1 MIGRLKALFSSQ
13 EMDASPEQILDEKT
27 VACAAL
33 LVEAAMVDGNFSD
46 EERQIITALVED
58 RFLGDPGLSEVL
70 ISTAEA
76 KARRSVELYSVTK
89 IISQSFSYDERMD
102 ILQSIWEVVLSD
114 GRVDDFED
122 QLMRRLSGLIHI
134 SDRDRAFTRQKAEKV
149 LAQDS
154 DLNA

>member
-13 EMDASPEQILDEKT
+13 ELDAAPEQILDEKT

-58 RFLGDPGLSEVL
+58 RFLGDPALSEVL

>member
-1 MIGRLKALFSSQ
+1 MIGRLKALFSS
-13 EMDASPEQILDEKT
+13 EELDASSEQILDEKT

-58 RFLGDPGLSEVL
+58 RFLDDPALSEVL

>member
-1 MIGRLKALFSSQ
+1 MIGRLKALFSSK
-13 EMDASPEQILDEKT
+13 ELDASPEQILDEKT

-58 RFLGDPGLSEVL
+58 RFLDDPALSEVL

-102 ILQSIWEVVLSD
+102 ILHSIWEVVLSV

>member
-1 MIGRLKALFSSQ
+1 MIGRLKALFSSK
-13 EMDASPEQILDEKT
+13 ELDASPEQILDEKT

-46 EERQIITALVED
+46 EERQIITVLVGD
-58 RFLGDPGLSEVL
+58 RFVDDPVLSEVL

>member
-13 EMDASPEQILDEKT
+13 ELDASPEQILDEKT

-58 RFLGDPGLSEVL
+58 RFIDDPALSEVL
-70 ISTAEA
+70 ISAAEA
-76 KARRSVELYSVTK
+76 KAIRSVELYSVTK

-102 ILQSIWEVVLSD
+102 ILQSIWEVVLAD

>member
-13 EMDASPEQILDEKT
+13 ELDAAPEQILDEKT

-46 EERQIITALVED
+46 EERKIITVLVGD
-58 RFLGDPGLSEVL
+58 RFVDDPVLSEVL

>member
-1 MIGRLKALFSSQ
+1 MIGRLKALFSSK
-13 EMDASPEQILDEKT
+13 ELDASPEQILDEKT

-134 SDRDRAFTRQKAEKV
+134 SDRDRAFSRQKAEKV

>member
-1 MIGRLKALFSSQ
+1 MIGRLKALFSSK
-13 EMDASPEQILDEKT
+13 ELDASPEQILDEKT

-46 EERQIITALVED
+46 EERKIITVLVGD
-58 RFLGDPGLSEVL
+58 RFVDDPVLSEVL

-89 IISQSFSYDERMD
+89 IISQNFSYDERMD

>member
-1 MIGRLKALFSSQ
+1 MIGRLKALFSSK
-13 EMDASPEQILDEKT
+13 ELDASPEQILDEKT

-46 EERQIITALVED
+46 EERKIITVLVGD
-58 RFLGDPGLSEVL
+58 RFVDDPVLSEVL

-89 IISQSFSYDERMD
+89 IISQAFSYDERMD

-122 QLMRRLSGLIHI
+122 QLMRRLGGLLHI
-134 SDRDRAFTRQKAEKV
+134 SDRDRAFSRQRAEKV
-149 LAQDS
+149 LAKD
-154 DLNA
+154 

>member
-13 EMDASPEQILDEKT
+13 ELDASPEQILDEKT

-58 RFLGDPGLSEVL
+58 RFIDDPALSEVL
-70 ISTAEA
+70 ISAAEA
-76 KARRSVELYSVTK
+76 KAIRSVELYSVTK

-154 DLNA
+154 DFNA

>member
-13 EMDASPEQILDEKT
+13 ELDAAPEQILDEKT

-46 EERQIITALVED
+46 EERKIITVLVGD
-58 RFLGDPGLSEVL
+58 RFVDDPVLSEVL

-89 IISQSFSYDERMD
+89 IISESFSYDERMD

-149 LAQDS
+149 LAQD
-154 DLNA
+154 

>member
-13 EMDASPEQILDEKT
+13 ELDASSEQILDEKT

-33 LVEAAMVDGNFSD
+33 LVEAAMVDGNFSE
-46 EERQIITALVED
+46 EERQIITVLVED
-58 RFLGDPGLSEVL
+58 RFLDDPALSEVL

>member
-1 MIGRLKALFSSQ
+1 MIGRLKALFSSK
-13 EMDASPEQILDEKT
+13 ELDASPEQILDEKT

-46 EERQIITALVED
+46 EERKIITVLVGD
-58 RFLGDPGLSEVL
+58 RFVDDPVLSEVL

>member
-1 MIGRLKALFSSQ
+1 MIGRLKALFSSK
-13 EMDASPEQILDEKT
+13 ELDASPEQILDEKT

>member
-13 EMDASPEQILDEKT
+13 ELDAAPEQILDEKT

-46 EERQIITALVED
+46 EERKIITVLVGD
-58 RFLGDPGLSEVL
+58 RFVDDPVLSEVL

-89 IISQSFSYDERMD
+89 IISESFSYDERMD

>member
-1 MIGRLKALFSSQ
+1 MIGRLKAIFSSQ
-13 EMDASPEQILDEKT
+13 ELYSSPEQILDEKT

-33 LVEAAMVDGNFSD
+33 LIEAAMVDGNFSD
-46 EERQIITALVED
+46 EERQIITVLVED
-58 RFLGDPGLSEVL
+58 RFLDDPALSGVL
-70 ISTAEA
+70 ISTAEV

-134 SDRDRAFTRQKAEKV
+134 SDRDRAFTRQRAEKV

>member
-1 MIGRLKALFSSQ
+1 MIGRLKALFSP
-13 EMDASPEQILDEKT
+13 EELDASPEQILDEKT

-46 EERQIITALVED
+46 EERQIIAVLVED
-58 RFLGDPGLSEVL
+58 RFLDDPALSAVL

-76 KARRSVELYSVTK
+76 KARRAVELYSFTK
-89 IISQSFSYDERMD
+89 IISQTFSYDERMD

-134 SDRDRAFTRQKAEKV
+134 SDRDRAFTRQRAEKV
-149 LAQDS
+149 LARD
-154 DLNA
+154 